1 MVQWIILGS
10 VPSQWNTP
18 MLHSEC
24 FVQNCAFG
32 LRNGKN
38 VDVTGNLQHNIFLMI
53 DFTCQKAEDSALNLL
68 KTHYLLENT
77 LPASLLP
84 STVDAY
90 ISSLFLKYV
99 TTQHQ
104 QVHFVRF

>member
-1 MVQWIILGS
+1 MVRWTILGS
-10 VPSQWNTP
+10 VPSRWNTP
-18 MLHSEC
+18 MLYNEC
-24 FVQNCAFG
+24 YVQNCAFG

-38 VDVTGNLQHNIFLMI
+38 VDVTRNLQHNIFLMI

-77 LPASLLP
+77 LPTIHSGCI
-84 STVDAY
+84 Y
-90 ISSLFLKYV
+90 QYV

-104 QVHFVRF
+104 QHFVRF